1 VAVIKSAD
9 KEGLVNLAKQVETL
23 STRARDGKLTL
34 DDVQGGTFTLTNPG
48 VFGSIWS
55 MPIIVPGQAAII
67 ATDAIVKR
75 PVVRD
80 GAVVIRDIMH
90 LGLAFDHRIFDGAI
104 ADRFLHRMRQKL
116 ESFTLERAVSDF

>member
-1 VAVIKSAD
+1 
-9 KEGLVNLAKQVETL
+9 
-23 STRARDGKLTL
+23 
-34 DDVQGGTFTLTNPG
+34 

-90 LGLAFDHRIFDGAI
+90 MGLAFDHRIFDGAI
-104 ADRFLHRMRQKL
+104 ADQFLHRMRQKL
-116 ESFTLERAVSDF
+116 ESFAGGERAARDF